1 MKIWNC
7 CKTLFSMG
15 PLERREGYNT
25 LSLYFSFS
33 WLAEEYEISDS
44 DTVIKAEEFD
54 IRAEKEF
61 WDEIKTGLVL
71 ELCLVFFCLIAYV
84 VDALLT

>member
-15 PLERREGYNT
+15 SLERREGYNT

-33 WLAEEYEISDS
+33 WPTEEHEISDS

-61 WDEIKTGLVL
+61 WEEIKMGLVL
-71 ELCLVFFCLIAYV
+71 ELCLLVFCLIA
-84 VDALLT
+84 